1 MIHCT
6 LGNVQKPV
14 SASFWEQ
21 SPWMKSPT
29 ILASSSYYGLIPS
42 INLKSFSETK
52 TWSFKP
58 DSGCSY
64 KPGYS
69 CVLYLET
76 MRKRVRCQKGCR
88 RGNVNVNVNWNHVK
102 HNCCEVNSA
111 TTSDETVYLSL
122 RTLRRNARHPQ
133 DREVWTVS
141 VTLDTGDNFLGLNSA
156 KARINCNQSLT
167 DSTLVWT
174 RTFEAITW
182 NEIGEEHV

>member
-52 TWSFKP
+52 TWSCKP

-102 HNCCEVNSA
+102 HNCCEVNSVQLLRHNIRWNRLLVVED
-111 TTSDETVYLSL
+111 TQKECKTSSRSWSL
-122 RTLRRNARHPQ
+122 
-133 DREVWTVS
+133 DS
-141 VTLDTGDNFLGLNSA
+141 VCNFGHRGWFSWF
-156 KARINCNQSLT
+156 KFS
-167 DSTLVWT
+167 
-174 RTFEAITW
+174 
-182 NEIGEEHV
+182 